1 MLQKGALVAVL
12 VALALLETYVSAA
25 LFPFHR
31 HTYMAY
37 PGSNGLFLLAVFMSF
52 TLVAIGAVC
61 FVSPKTAQDYA
72 LKQNSKWLP
81 QNPFLHW
88 MKTVKYLWFLR
99 FVGVFVFIAGSCAA
113 FVLVK
118 EMWETVFI

>member
-1 MLQKGALVAVL
+1 MSQRGALVAVL
-12 VALALLETYVSAA
+12 AALVLVETYVSAA

-31 HTYMAY
+31 HTYIAY
-37 PGSNGLFLLAVFMSF
+37 PGSNGVFLLAIFMSF

-72 LKQNSKWLP
+72 LKQSSKWLP

-88 MKTVKYLWFLR
+88 MRTAKYLWFLR
-99 FVGVFVFIAGSCAA
+99 FIGIFVFIAGSLAA

-118 EMWETVFI
+118 EMLETVFI

>member
-1 MLQKGALVAVL
+1 MLQRVALVAVL
-12 VALALLETYVSAA
+12 AALVLLETYVSAA

-31 HTYMAY
+31 HTYIAY

-88 MKTVKYLWFLR
+88 MKTAKYLWFLR
-99 FVGVFVFIAGSCAA
+99 FIGIFVFIAGSFAA

-118 EMWETVFI
+118 EMLETVFI

>member
-1 MLQKGALVAVL
+1 MCFSCRSTCAVTALTRTFGQFL
-12 VALALLETYVSAA
+12 YI
-25 LFPFHR
+25 
-31 HTYMAY
+31 AY

-52 TLVAIGAVC
+52 TLVAMGAVC

-88 MKTVKYLWFLR
+88 MKTAKYLWFLR
-99 FVGVFVFIAGSCAA
+99 FIGIFVFIAGSFAA

-118 EMWETVFI
+118 EMLETVFI

>member
-1 MLQKGALVAVL
+1 MLAALV
-12 VALALLETYVSAA
+12 LLETYVCTA
-25 LFPFHR
+25 LFPYHR
-31 HTYMAY
+31 HTYIAY
-37 PGSNGLFLLAVFMSF
+37 PGSDGLFLLAVFMSF
-52 TLVAIGAVC
+52 TLMAIGAVY

-88 MKTVKYLWFLR
+88 METAKYLWFLR
-99 FVGVFVFIAGSCAA
+99 FIGIFVFIAGLCAA
-113 FVLVK
+113 FVLLK

>member
-1 MLQKGALVAVL
+1 MLKKGTLVAVL
-12 VALALLETYVSAA
+12 AALVLLETYVSTR

-31 HTYMAY
+31 HTYIAY

-88 MKTVKYLWFLR
+88 MNTAKYLSFLR
-99 FVGVFVFIAGSCAA
+99 FIGIFVFIAGSSTA

-118 EMWETVFI
+118 EMLETVFI

>member
-1 MLQKGALVAVL
+1 
-12 VALALLETYVSAA
+12 
-25 LFPFHR
+25 
-31 HTYMAY
+31 
-37 PGSNGLFLLAVFMSF
+37 MSF

-61 FVSPKTAQDYA
+61 FVSPKTAQHYA

-81 QNPFLHW
+81 QNPFLPW
-88 MKTVKYLWFLR
+88 MKTAKYLWFLR
-99 FVGVFVFIAGSCAA
+99 FIGIFVFIVGSCGA